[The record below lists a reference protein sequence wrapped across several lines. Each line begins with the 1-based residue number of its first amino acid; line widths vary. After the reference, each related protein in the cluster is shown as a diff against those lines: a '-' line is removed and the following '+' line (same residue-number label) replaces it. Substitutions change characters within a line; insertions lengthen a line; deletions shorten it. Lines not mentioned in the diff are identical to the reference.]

1 MRRKENILL
10 ILIYI
15 FMGVFCLD
23 QTAFAA
29 QSLNPDSLG
38 GVAATLTTNF
48 GALARLITAG
58 SYVAGM
64 GFGVGAILK
73 FKAHKDNPTQIP
85 IGTPIALVFIAAA
98 MIFLPSLFKVAG
110 YSMFNNGGHV
120 GGISGITNFIS

>member
-1 MRRKENILL
+1 MKQKLTLFWLGLYVIVCGLFL
-10 ILIYI
+10 
-15 FMGVFCLD
+15 VD
-23 QTAFAA
+23 PAFA
-29 QSLNPDSLG
+29 SSVNPNSLG
-38 GVAATLTTNF
+38 AMANTLTSNF

-98 MIFLPSLFKVAG
+98 LIFLPEIFKATGYSLFQ
-110 YSMFNNGGHV
+110 SGGSV
-120 GGISGITNFIS
+120 GGISGVTSFTQ